1 MPNRFAPHTTYI
13 HIITA
18 VGGFFQLLPILPAA
32 ALAEYRLNLQRPV
45 TEVAQQQYDL
55 HTAILVITALI
66 GLGVFAVMFY
76 SIVRH
81 RKSAGHQAAQFHE
94 NTAVELAWTI
104 IPFFIIMAMALPA
117 TVVVLNYRD
126 ASNPDMTVKVVG
138 TQWKWSYDYLD
149 EGVFF
154 YSTISTPPEQIGPL
168 YYGGEGSPSAA
179 PGPDYLLEVD
189 KPLVVPVATK
199 VRLLLTAGDV
209 IHSWWVPQLGVK
221 QDAVPGLVRTSW
233 FEATETGTYR
243 GQCAELC
250 GKNHAFMPVVVEVVS
265 QEDYQDWLAGMRA
278 AADPAA
284 EDAPQ
289 LVGTVARQAPAAA
302 PAAEE
307 PQEWTAELLR
317 ERGQGA
323 YTSQC
328 SACHQAD
335 GSGLPPTFPA
345 LAGAEIASGPAEA
358 HIDIVLNGKEG
369 TTMTAFSHLGDAE
382 LAAIIT
388 YERQAWGNSGSVVM
402 PADVAARR

>member
-1 MPNRFAPHTTYI
+1 MLNRFVPHTAYI

-18 VGGFFQLLPILPAA
+18 LAGFCQLLPVTAR
-32 ALAEYRLNLQRPV
+32 AEYRLNLQQPV
-45 TEVAQQQYDL
+45 TEVARQQYDL
-55 HTAILVITALI
+55 HTAILVITAII

-76 SIVRH
+76 SIVKH

-94 NTAVELAWTI
+94 NTAVEIAWTI

-126 ASNPDMTVKVVG
+126 ASNPDLTIKVVG

-168 YYGGEGSPSAA
+168 YYGGEGVPSEAA
-179 PGPDYLLEVD
+179 GENYLLEVD
-189 KPLVVPVATK
+189 NPMVVPVDTK

-221 QDAVPGLVRTSW
+221 QDAVPGLVRSSW

-265 QEDYQDWLAGMRA
+265 PEEYRDWVAGMRSA
-278 AADPAA
+278 AAEPAA
-284 EDAPQ
+284 EDSPQ
-289 LVGTVARQAPAAA
+289 LVGTVAQAQAPAPAE
-302 PAAEE
+302 AAE
-307 PQEWTAELLR
+307 PREWSAEDLM
-317 ERGQGA
+317 EQGQLS
-323 YTSQC
+323 YTSMC

-345 LAGAEIASGPAEA
+345 LAGAEIASGPAPA
-358 HIDIVLNGKEG
+358 HIDIVLDGKDG
-369 TTMTAFSHLGDAE
+369 TTMAAFSHLSDAQ

-388 YERQAWGNSGSVVM
+388 YERQSWGNSGSIVM